1 MIYLDS
7 AATTLE
13 KPEAVARAM
22 GRAVTTMASPGR
34 GGSEATRRAE
44 DTAFVCR
51 SEAAEL
57 LGVGDP
63 ARVVFTMNA
72 THGLNIA
79 IGTVVQPGMTVAV
92 TGYEHNAVTRPLH
105 AIPGVKLAVLDAPLY
120 RPEAM
125 TEELDEALASGVDAV
140 VMTQVSNVFGYA
152 MPVEEMAARCRK
164 KGVPFIVDA
173 SQGAGVLPIRADAWG
188 AAFVAMPGHKGLYG
202 PQGTGLLLC
211 GAEARPLLYGG
222 TGSRSRDQRMPEELP
237 DRLEAGTHNMPGI
250 AGLLEGIRFVR
261 RTGTDKIAA
270 HEKRMARQAAEA
282 LGQIDGVRVFRRDDF
297 SCQTGVVSFIPEGYD
312 CQEVADAL
320 GRRGI
325 AVRAGLHCAPLAHRT
340 AGTLDTGTVRISVS
354 AFTKPEHVVRFADAL
369 QGVLCEKVTN

>member
-1 MIYLDS
+1 M
-7 AATTLE
+7 
-13 KPEAVARAM
+13 
-22 GRAVTTMASPGR
+22 
-34 GGSEATRRAE
+34 
-44 DTAFVCR
+44 
-51 SEAAEL
+51 
-57 LGVGDP
+57 
-63 ARVVFTMNA
+63 
-72 THGLNIA
+72 
-79 IGTVVQPGMTVAV
+79 
-92 TGYEHNAVTRPLH
+92 
-105 AIPGVKLAVLDAPLY
+105 DA
-120 RPEAM
+120 
-125 TEELDEALASGVDAV
+125 DG
-140 VMTQVSNVFGYA
+140 
-152 MPVEEMAARCRK
+152 
-164 KGVPFIVDA
+164 
-173 SQGAGVLPIRADAWG
+173 WG

-270 HEKRMARQAAEA
+270 HEKRIARQAAEA
-282 LGQIDGVRVFRRDDF
+282 LGRIDGVRVFRRDDF

-325 AVRAGLHCAPLAHRT
+325 AVRAGLHCAPLSHRT

-354 AFTKPEHVVRFADAL
+354 AFTKPEHIVRFADAL
-369 QGVLCEKVTN
+369 RGVLCEKVTN